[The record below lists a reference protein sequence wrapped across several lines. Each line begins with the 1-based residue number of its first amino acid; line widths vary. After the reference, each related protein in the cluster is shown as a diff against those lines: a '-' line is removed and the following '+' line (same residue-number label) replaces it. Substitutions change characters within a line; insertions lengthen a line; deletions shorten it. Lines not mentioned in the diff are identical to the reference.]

1 MSPMIQIEF
10 WQFVAGAFMLLCTF
24 VSVSWLFG
32 VILVRQF
39 KGHLDSKLS
48 TMEAARSAADA
59 AMQAE
64 LQRHSAEEGKA
75 LDQLKLL
82 ERDFQNW
89 RAELPI
95 NYVRRED
102 YIRGQS
108 VIEAKIDALF
118 SEFKLLL
125 WQINKG
131 NKQ

>member
-1 MSPMIQIEF
+1 MNPIQLDF
-10 WQFVAGAFMLLCTF
+10 WQFVGGAFMLLCTF
-24 VSVSWLFG
+24 VSVAWLFG
-32 VILVRQF
+32 VILVKQF
-39 KGHLDSKLS
+39 KLHLDTRLT
-48 TMEAARSAADA
+48 TMEAARSAADT

-75 LDQLKLL
+75 LDQLKQL
-82 ERDFQNW
+82 EKDFQNW

-108 VIEAKIDALF
+108 VIEAKLDALF

-125 WQINKG
+125 VQINKG
-131 NKQ
+131 SN